1 MSQIRV
7 QTKVLPGGRIEV
19 VDPSLPVGQTVDL
32 VVTIR
37 SLESDVDPVA
47 FLDSLPDPGH
57 TPEKWAE
64 IEAAFQRERDSWD

>member
-1 MSQIRV
+1 MSQIRIH
-7 QTKVLPGGRIEV
+7 TKVLPGGRIEL
-19 VDPSLPVGQTVDL
+19 VDPSLPVGQTVEL
-32 VVTIR
+32 VVTIHEPAG
-37 SLESDVDPVA
+37 SIDPVA